1 TGVSGVVQISTPL
14 LDISGALSGFNVQL
28 LDSGG
33 LGHHSCR
40 ITGGSSLVQTGRG
53 GLAPSARDLLGPGPL
68 FTATP
73 LADRVLSPSPDDPRL
88 TFASWG
94 CAS

>member
-14 LDISGALSGFNVQL
+14 LDISGALTGFNVQL

-33 LGHHSCR
+33 LGHHPCR

-53 GLAPSARDLLGPGPL
+53 GFAPSARDLLGSGRG
-68 FTATP
+68 AT
-73 LADRVLSPSPDDPRL
+73 RVVGDMLPPSPGDPRL
-88 TFASWG
+88 AFASRG
-94 CAS
+94 CARS